1 MVTST
6 SSIKAQTA
14 SAAASSASMLAR
26 VSARGTYVPTLVA
39 AWLGE
44 CFDAMDAT
52 IYFIA
57 MFPAIGALLHTQDA
71 VQIGWQCSTILFCFM
86 IGWAIGSVFFG
97 VVADR
102 VGRKNTLCFTILL
115 YAAAC
120 GLCALV
126 QDTVQLAICRF
137 LVGLGIGGEIS
148 LGGVLLGEVSK
159 PGKQR
164 AWSMAALGTS
174 FGVGC
179 MLCGLFNFGTSD
191 LGWRYLFAVGVIPAL
206 VTFYVRSKIK
216 EPECFE
222 SLRLRREEL
231 RSLPLEETL
240 RAADRDLLAN
250 PLRLAFDK
258 HNRQSTVVVTLLAT
272 AAVVGYWA
280 GISWMPAWINQLT
293 GTEAVIERSTATLY
307 MSCGGFL
314 GAILLPLMA
323 ARMRYSTMFKVGFL
337 GSLVTAIGMFML
349 VKSYGPVLNWCAFAV
364 GVATY
369 IPFIALQIYI
379 VDAFRT
385 ELRGTASGIAW
396 SFGRIIA
403 GGAALMTGPLIA
415 FFSGSYAIAASCV
428 SLIYLVGCLAA
439 FFIREPRQ
447 I

>member
-1 MVTST
+1 M
-6 SSIKAQTA
+6 TA
-14 SAAASSASMLAR
+14 STIQKAVGKLP
-26 VSARGTYVPTLVA
+26 SARGMYFPTLVA
-39 AWLGE
+39 TWLGE

-52 IYFIA
+52 IYFIVL
-57 MFPAIGALLHTQDA
+57 FPAISALLKTQDA
-71 VQIGWQCSTILFCFM
+71 VQIGWHGSTILFCFM
-86 IGWAIGSVFFG
+86 MGWAIGSVFFG
-97 VVADR
+97 VVADK

-126 QDTVQLAICRF
+126 QDTTQLAVCRF

-179 MLCGLFNFGTSD
+179 MLCSLFNFGTGE

-206 VTFYVRSKIK
+206 ITFYVRSKIT

-222 SLRLRREEL
+222 DLRKKREQLRHVRPESLRQ
-231 RSLPLEETL
+231 
-240 RAADRDLLAN
+240 ADKDLFVN
-250 PLRLAFDK
+250 PLRLAFQRT
-258 HNRQSTVVVTLLAT
+258 NRMSTIIVTLLAT

-280 GISWMPAWINQLT
+280 GVSWMPAWINQLT
-293 GTEAVIERSTATLY
+293 GTEAVNERSTATLY
-307 MSCGGFL
+307 MSFGGFL
-314 GAILLPLMA
+314 GAVLLPFMA
-323 ARMRYSTMFKVGFL
+323 TRMRYSTMFKLGFVA
-337 GSLVTAIGMFML
+337 SLLTTLAMFML
-349 VKSYGPVLNWCAFAV
+349 VKSYGPALNWCAFAV

-379 VDAFRT
+379 VDAFKT

-415 FFSGSYAIAASCV
+415 AFGGSYAIAASCV
-428 SLIYLVGCLAA
+428 SLIYLLGCAAA
-439 FFIREPRQ
+439 FFIREPEVVT
-447 I
+447 